1 MAKHLQIWA
10 SEMPDL
16 FFHYTT
22 GGDEAMAGAEGEN
35 WREYRYINYE
45 QCIGQFTAVVH
56 HGGAG
61 IAYHC
66 LKAGLPTVVWP
77 QDYDQFDFAARL
89 SHHGLAVRCRNAAA
103 ISRSLRHV
111 LGDRS
116 MHRRSESFAQLLRQF
131 HQRDRLIR
139 VLHEQGLAAPL
150 SVGK

>member
-22 GGDEAMAGAEGEN
+22 RGDEAIAGAEGEN
-35 WREYRYINYE
+35 WRVYRYINYE

-66 LKAGLPTVVWP
+66 LKPAYPRWFGNRIMINLISQPASAITAWRCDAGTRRP
-77 QDYDQFDFAARL
+77 
-89 SHHGLAVRCRNAAA
+89 
-103 ISRSLRHV
+103 SRGPS
-111 LGDRS
+111 DTC
-116 MHRRSESFAQLLRQF
+116 
-131 HQRDRLIR
+131 
-139 VLHEQGLAAPL
+139 
-150 SVGK
+150 